1 MIPSSLKT
9 FMDQL
14 LPATENRGI
23 SWQEGMGNGTYKCNH
38 KDYALEISYYYDPDR
53 DVSMYTF
60 SINRKGK
67 SASFTV
73 YDNQV
78 DFSFMSGLSSA
89 IEINAAGL
97 DNIAQD
103 FFS

>member
-1 MIPSSLKT
+1 MIPSSLKS
-9 FMDQL
+9 FMEKL
-14 LPATENRGI
+14 LPATEGGEI
-23 SWQEGMGNGTYKCNH
+23 SWQEGMGNGTFKCSH
-38 KDYALEISYYYDPDR
+38 KEYLLEISYYYDPDR

-73 YDNQV
+73 YDNQS
-78 DFSFMSGLSSA
+78 DFSFMSGLASV

>member
-1 MIPSSLKT
+1 MIPASLKS
-9 FMDQL
+9 FMEQL
-14 LPATENRGI
+14 LPATENGGI
-23 SWQEGMGNGTYKCNH
+23 SWQEGMGAGTYKCIH
-38 KDYALEISYYYDPDR
+38 KDYTLEISYYYDPDR

-73 YDNQV
+73 YDNQS
-78 DFSFMSGLSSA
+78 DFSFMSGLASA

-97 DNIAQD
+97 DNIAED
-103 FFS
+103 FFN